1 MAWRIG
7 VYLKCNAVQQKTNMN
22 FALSCPKIYKFANK
36 KNVMRNTAIAVLVV
50 LSAFFSCG
58 NDSGVMDKLRRIHA
72 VAITENYDS
81 AYNMFAGIAP
91 GDLRSDDEK
100 ALYGILRTMLY
111 IGRDIPLGGDSLI
124 DFSISYYEKQGPDSL
139 LAQAFY
145 YKGMSC
151 YTEGSLSDA
160 AFYMKKAEDVE
171 RTAPCPWL
179 RNLIYG
185 NLSYLNDF
193 SGAYNIAMDYAKKA
207 LENAEKNKNIN
218 WICWANHSLA
228 VVYYSIGRK
237 DSALSYYEKII
248 PYMDKIS
255 GLDERV
261 NYLSSIGC
269 FYYELK
275 QYDKAEPLFR
285 NALEL
290 RSEPITNINYAEVCY
305 ALGKGNADSLLRVA
319 WLDADYIEK
328 EEILHFRADMAKKE
342 GRYEE
347 SAELYK
353 RARAMKDSAVMARNT
368 ENVLAAQ
375 GESER
380 SAMLAEAADDKF
392 AVVCVAVTVVALLVV
407 SAVLFYRAKARKVRR
422 AMGESRRLA
431 AKYEQELVKAKAGE
445 SQNADMVARLER
457 KIKEQRKRQAEI
469 LYRGRQLSG
478 AVAAG
483 GTTAGWSPGDF
494 EAAVEYLRVKESD
507 LVGRIER
514 GHSRLTAYALFFLIV
529 EDKWGATAETARI
542 MNMSDGTVRTMR
554 HRLRKRET
562 ED

>member
-1 MAWRIG
+1 
-7 VYLKCNAVQQKTNMN
+7 
-22 FALSCPKIYKFANK
+22 
-36 KNVMRNTAIAVLVV
+36 MRNTAIAVLVV
-50 LSAFFSCG
+50 LSAFISCG
-58 NDSGVMDKLRRIHA
+58 RDSGVMDELRRIHA

-81 AYNMFAGIAP
+81 AYNMFAVIAP
-91 GDLRSDDEK
+91 SSLKTDDEK
-100 ALYGILRTMLY
+100 ALYGILRTRLY

-124 DFSISYYEKQGPDSL
+124 DFSISYYEKQGPDTL
-139 LAQAFY
+139 LAQAYY
-145 YKGMSC
+145 YKGASC
-151 YTEGSLSDA
+151 FVEDNMPDA
-160 AFYMKKAEDVE
+160 AFYMKKAEDIE

-179 RNLIYG
+179 RNLIYV
-185 NLSYLNDF
+185 NLSYLNNC
-193 SGAYNIAMDYAKKA
+193 SGAYNMALDYAKKA
-207 LENAEKNKNIN
+207 LENAENNNKVN
-218 WICWANHSLA
+218 WICLANHNIA
-228 VVYYSIGRK
+228 AVYYSLGCM
-237 DSALSYYEKII
+237 DSTWAYYEKII
-248 PYMDKIS
+248 PYIDKFED
-255 GLDERV
+255 LDERV
-261 NYLSSIGC
+261 TYTVNVGC

-275 QYDKAEPLFR
+275 QYDKAELLFR
-285 NALEL
+285 KALEL
-290 RSEPITNINYAEVCY
+290 SSEPITNINYAEVCY
-305 ALGKGNADSLLRVA
+305 ALGKGNVDSLLRVA
-319 WLDADYIEK
+319 WGMAGYEDK
-328 EEILHFRADMAKKE
+328 EEILRFRADMAKKE

-353 RARAMKDSAVMARNT
+353 RAKTMKDSAVMAKNT

-380 SAMLAEAADDKF
+380 SAMLAEAADDKY
-392 AVVCVAVTVVALLVV
+392 AVVCVAVAVVVLLVV
-407 SAVLFYRAKARKVRR
+407 SAVLFYRVKARKVRR

-494 EAAVEYLRVKESD
+494 VAAVEYLRVKESD
-507 LVGRIER
+507 LVGRIEK
-514 GHSRLTAYALFFLIV
+514 GHSRLTAYAVFFLIV
-529 EDKWGATAETARI
+529 DTKWGGTSETARI

>member
-1 MAWRIG
+1 
-7 VYLKCNAVQQKTNMN
+7 
-22 FALSCPKIYKFANK
+22 
-36 KNVMRNTAIAVLVV
+36 MRNTAIAVLVV

-58 NDSGVMDKLRRIHA
+58 NDSGVMDELRRIHA

-100 ALYGILRTMLY
+100 ALYGILRTRLY

-124 DFSISYYEKQGPDSL
+124 DFSISYYEKHGPDTL
-139 LAQAFY
+139 LAQAYY
-145 YKGMSC
+145 YKGASC
-151 YTEGSLSDA
+151 FVEDNMPDA
-160 AFYMKKAEDVE
+160 AFYMKKAEEVE

-179 RNLIYG
+179 RNLIYV
-185 NLSYLNDF
+185 NLARLNDS
-193 SGAYNIAMDYAKKA
+193 SGAYKKSLEYANKA
-207 LENAEKNKNIN
+207 LNNAVKNKNTD
-218 WICWANHSLA
+218 WRCYAYHSFA
-228 VVYYSIGRK
+228 ITFYDMGKK
-237 DSALSYYEKII
+237 DSAIACYEKILPHI
-248 PYMDKIS
+248 DDVKNL
-255 GLDERV
+255 GERV
-261 NYLSSIGC
+261 AYLTNIGYL
-269 FYYELK
+269 YYELK
-275 QYDKAEPLFR
+275 QFSKAEPLLKK
-285 NALEL
+285 ALEL
-290 RSEPITNINYAEVCY
+290 KYHFTANIIYAKVCY
-305 ALGKGNADSLLRVA
+305 ALGKGNVDSLLRVA
-319 WLDADYIEK
+319 WRDAGYVDK
-328 EEILHFRADMAKKE
+328 EEILHFRADIAKKE

-353 RARAMKDSAVMARNT
+353 RAKAMKDSAVMARNT

-380 SAMLAEAADDKF
+380 SAMLAEAEDDKL
-392 AVVCVAVTVVALLVV
+392 AVVCVAVAVVVLLVV
-407 SAVLFYRAKARKVRR
+407 SAVLFYRVKARKVRL
-422 AMGESRRLA
+422 AMAESRRLA

-494 EAAVEYLRVKESD
+494 VAAVEYLRVKESD

-514 GHSRLTAYALFFLIV
+514 GHSRLTAYAVFFLIV
-529 EDKWGATAETARI
+529 DTKWGGTSETARI